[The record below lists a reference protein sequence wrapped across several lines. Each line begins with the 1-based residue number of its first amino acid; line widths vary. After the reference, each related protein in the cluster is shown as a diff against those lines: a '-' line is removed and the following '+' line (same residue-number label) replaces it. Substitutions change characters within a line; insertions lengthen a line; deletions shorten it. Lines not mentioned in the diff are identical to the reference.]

1 MSRASKA
8 EHPRWSLT
16 TIIAFLLAGPIVW
29 GLHFLFVYGGHT
41 LMCVLGWSSEPQ
53 IIRASVIVAG
63 GAALALLVF
72 LARAARRWRRYVV
85 ESDGDVGRVSG
96 ISNVCDVAADLAVER
111 RRGVVEPFRCL
122 YRPLP
127 DAAMTSP
134 EIVKSA
140 GGWRRGRCA

>member
-85 ESDGDVGRVSG
+85 ENDGD
-96 ISNVCDVAADLAVER
+96 AALSAE
-111 RRGVVEPFRCL
+111 FQMYATL
-122 YRPLP
+122 LLILL
-127 DAAMTSP
+127 S
-134 EIVKSA
+134 SA
-140 GGWRRGRCA
+140 GVAWSSLAAFFIAPCQTLR

>member
-53 IIRASVIVAG
+53 IIRATVIVAG
-63 GAALALLVF
+63 GVALALLVF

-85 ESDGDVGRVSG
+85 ESDGD
-96 ISNVCDVAADLAVER
+96 AALSAE
-111 RRGVVEPFRCL
+111 FQMYATL
-122 YRPLP
+122 LLILL
-127 DAAMTSP
+127 S
-134 EIVKSA
+134 SA
-140 GGWRRGRCA
+140 GVAWSSLAAFFIAPCQTLR

>member
-53 IIRASVIVAG
+53 VIRAAVIAAG

-85 ESDGDVGRVSG
+85 EGGGGSAASAEFQMYATLLLILLSTAG
-96 ISNVCDVAADLAVER
+96 VAWSSLAAFFIAPCQTLR
-111 RRGVVEPFRCL
+111 
-122 YRPLP
+122 
-127 DAAMTSP
+127 
-134 EIVKSA
+134 
-140 GGWRRGRCA
+140 